1 MSYTIGYMYLFKLM
15 VTGVAGRDGL
25 AAQRHVDLAE
35 EVEQES
41 ATTQLQLME
50 AEPVGDQALNLD
62 IVTPT
67 AVQVN
72 HHIIRIVS
80 YHQQIGQC
88 PCRAVLHP
96 IILRNFGSNPIES
109 K

>member
-1 MSYTIGYMYLFKLM
+1 M
-15 VTGVAGRDGL
+15 AGGNGL
-25 AAQRHVDLAE
+25 AAQRHVDQAE
-35 EVEQES
+35 EVEQDT

-72 HHIIRIVS
+72 SVCLMIPKSLIIPKIQGC
-80 YHQQIGQC
+80 HW
-88 PCRAVLHP
+88 
-96 IILRNFGSNPIES
+96 E
-109 K
+109 